1 MAEEVLG
8 ERGHKLLAAIVVM
21 DAAGE
26 PHLLQIGLETEEVL
40 RRAVSFVVAQHRLQ
54 RLADDEVVA
63 SELVKGDVASVER
76 GLGETVD
83 IEFLLERECLKT
95 QERVAEHLDVSKSLV
110 VIDELFCH
118 DYLFLWVTYHPWMR
132 K

>member
-1 MAEEVLG
+1 
-8 ERGHKLLAAIVVM
+8 M

-40 RRAVSFVVAQHRLQ
+40 RRAVPFVVAQHRLQ

-83 IEFLLERECLKT
+83 IEFLLERERLKT

-110 VIDELFCH
+110 VVYELFCH
-118 DYLFLWVTYHPWMR
+118 DYLFL
-132 K
+132 

>member
-40 RRAVSFVVAQHRLQ
+40 RRAVPFVVAQHRLQ

-83 IEFLLERECLKT
+83 IEFLLERERLKT

-110 VIDELFCH
+110 VVYELFSH
-118 DYLFLWVTYHPWMR
+118 DYLFL
-132 K
+132 